1 MDESRDVLREKARQ
15 LARAMREATEE
26 MDRLMPLDP
35 MFDPD
40 PVEQETW
47 TRWGDL
53 YEQRD
58 RDNDQFV
65 AIMWELIGRR
75 SR

>member
-1 MDESRDVLREKARQ
+1 MDEPTDVLRDNARQ
-15 LARAMREATEE
+15 LARAMQETTDE

-40 PVEQETW
+40 PVEQDTW
-47 TRWGDL
+47 RRWGDL
-53 YEQRD
+53 SEQRD

-65 AIMWELIGRR
+65 AIMRELIARR